1 MDEIKM
7 TCFFKAFSYPGKW
20 LIVLFNLF
28 GLLVLTN
35 TLVAGAIDLLYFRA
49 KTGANSILLQWATAS
64 EFDISG
70 FYIVRSLN
78 QETSY
83 SRISPFIFAK
93 AEDSLV
99 GAEYEFEDKSV
110 NKGVIY
116 YYKLEVLS
124 TNTSQP
130 SEYYGPISASIGGV
144 SPSPT
149 ASPTSTIIVTP
160 PPPTT
165 ITPTPNLNPTRRPT
179 ATQNLTVTL
188 SPTIQ
193 QGQNPDPLPVQTQNP
208 ENPYPPVFTEETLLE
223 TIEIT
228 GTTNLDQATATLIP
242 FPEIAIEFPETPTNS
257 NTQSLLTATVESKP
271 SSSRPGN
278 YWFFGIILVIWV
290 GLGFLVVRFFIH
302 RN

>member
-1 MDEIKM
+1 M
-7 TCFFKAFSYPGKW
+7 TFFFKAFRYPGKW

-28 GLLVLTN
+28 GLLFLTN
-35 TLVAGAIDLLYFRA
+35 SLVAGSIDLLYFRA

-78 QETSY
+78 QETGY

-99 GAEYEFEDKSV
+99 GAEYEFEDKTV
-110 NKGVIY
+110 NKGITY
-116 YYKLEVLS
+116 YYKLEVLP

-130 SEYYGPISASIGGV
+130 SEYHGPISASIGGL

-149 ASPTSTIIVTP
+149 ISPAPTTTIILT
-160 PPPTT
+160 PTT
-165 ITPTPNLNPTRRPT
+165 SVTPTPNLNPTRRPT
-179 ATQNLTVTL
+179 ATRDIIVTL

-193 QGQNPDPLPVQTQNP
+193 QGQNPDPLPPQTQNP
-208 ENPYPPVFTEETLLE
+208 DNPYPSVSTEETLLE

-228 GTTNLDQATATLIP
+228 GTTNLDLATATLIP

-257 NTQSLLTATVESKP
+257 NIQSSLTATVESKP
-271 SSSRPGN
+271 DSTRPTN